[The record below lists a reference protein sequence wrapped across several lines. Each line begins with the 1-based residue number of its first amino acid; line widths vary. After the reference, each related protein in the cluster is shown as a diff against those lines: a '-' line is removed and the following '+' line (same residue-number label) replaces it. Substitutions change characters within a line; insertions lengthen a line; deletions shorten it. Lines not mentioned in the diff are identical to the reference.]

1 MVHSV
6 RAAAIALFLASVAP
20 AQGASRP
27 SFDDLLANLK
37 SPNSR
42 TRVEAIAAL
51 GKSRRRE
58 AVSPLAALVHDPEPR
73 VRLEVVKA
81 LKELRDLSGVPAL
94 TTLMADED
102 PKVRQETV
110 GTLLEIY
117 CDRER
122 VTPVSR
128 LREIFS
134 DEDDPLSC
142 TPFTRVDPLV
152 YQTLARAL
160 RDEEEGIRQEAALAL
175 GILGGK
181 SAVAEL
187 VATLQDAAP
196 SVRGAAAAA
205 LGKVG
210 TPEDGRNL
218 VPLLADDSSGVRNR
232 VLQAIGALRV
242 REAGPGLRELYEA
255 NRRKEVGLKA
265 LACLSRVGD
274 PNQADLFREIV
285 QDPDPDRKRLAIE
298 GLGRISDSS
307 MLPAFK
313 KDYQRERSEELRL
326 AYSFALTRLGD
337 RAFLD
342 SLVLGLSSST
352 FGKRCQG
359 YIEEMGPEVL
369 SDLYPYLSDPDAEV
383 RAQLC
388 DILGVLGNRGT
399 IDTLTALVQ
408 DPSPKVADRATR
420 AVERLRQSLGP
431 SGGVR

>member
-1 MVHSV
+1 
-6 RAAAIALFLASVAP
+6 
-20 AQGASRP
+20 
-27 SFDDLLANLK
+27 
-37 SPNSR
+37 
-42 TRVEAIAAL
+42 
-51 GKSRRRE
+51 
-58 AVSPLAALVHDPEPR
+58 
-73 VRLEVVKA
+73 
-81 LKELRDLSGVPAL
+81 
-94 TTLMADED
+94 
-102 PKVRQETV
+102 
-110 GTLLEIY
+110 
-117 CDRER
+117 
-122 VTPVSR
+122 
-128 LREIFS
+128 
-134 DEDDPLSC
+134 
-142 TPFTRVDPLV
+142 
-152 YQTLARAL
+152 
-160 RDEEEGIRQEAALAL
+160 
-175 GILGGK
+175 
-181 SAVAEL
+181 
-187 VATLQDAAP
+187 
-196 SVRGAAAAA
+196 
-205 LGKVG
+205 
-210 TPEDGRNL
+210 
-218 VPLLADDSSGVRNR
+218 
-232 VLQAIGALRV
+232 
-242 REAGPGLRELYEA
+242 
-255 NRRKEVGLKA
+255 
-265 LACLSRVGD
+265 LSRVGD